1 MTHDLQDLI
10 IPTNDTKQN
19 VTQQQSEYE
28 DYDETSVNQ
37 ATIDAIVRSRILGL
51 FMLHNIIIKLKQD
64 KENATEE
71 HQMNDNRIIIIDY
84 RVNPNTPKT
93 VTVLSDI
100 QENNEN

>member
-1 MTHDLQDLI
+1 MIHDLQDLI

-19 VTQQQSEYE
+19 MTQRQSEYG
-28 DYDETSVNQ
+28 DYDETSINQ

-71 HQMNDNRIIIIDY
+71 HQMNNNKIIIIDY
-84 RVNPNTPKT
+84 RVIPNKPKT
-93 VTVLSDI
+93 DTINSDS
-100 QENNEN
+100 QENNED